1 MKLTQLL
8 KSTNL
13 DNSLLIGY
21 YGGGNYGDEL
31 LLEVLGNLLHQNGTK
46 DVTITYINPDQYR
59 DYHHDFGYK
68 RIDMQDKKQLI
79 KQLFTSKNIMIGG
92 GGLWGVDMNFNTFL
106 LSLMLFFGRFL
117 LGKKVFLLGV
127 GYYNSTTKLGRAG
140 AWLAGKAANGIIAR
154 DDETFE
160 NFSLINNETY
170 LDSDMAWY
178 IDQVNLR
185 PYEHDVTVME
195 RHLRIDDKTLVI
207 APRRPQSKKHSHE
220 FTTFT
225 DQIGEFIAS
234 NPDKSIIVAVLESQA
249 RSPEEHRQAQAWR
262 ELYPN
267 VQLLDFP
274 HNPLALFLFF
284 RKHHRNLALIAPQF
298 HVIITAHLTNVPFSP
313 IVYDNKVDALL
324 TQIGVAY
331 HERIP
336 MKDVNLGVMQQ
347 FADNFFG
354 GSN

>member
-8 KSTNL
+8 KTTNL

-31 LLEVLGNLLHQNGTK
+31 LLEVLGNLLSQNHTK
-46 DVTITYINPDQYR
+46 DVTITYINPEQYEN
-59 DYHHDFGYK
+59 YHRDFGYK

-79 KQLFTSKNIMIGG
+79 KQLFKSKNIMIGG

-106 LSLMLFFGRFL
+106 LSLMLFMGRWL
-117 LGKKVFLLGV
+117 LGKKVYLLGV
-127 GYYNSTTKLGRAG
+127 GYYNSTTRMGRAG
-140 AWLAGKAANGIIAR
+140 AWLAGKAANAIIAR

-160 NFSLINNETY
+160 NFSLINHETY

-185 PYEHDVTVME
+185 PYEHDVTIME
-195 RHLRIDDKTLVI
+195 ERLRIDQKTLVV
-207 APRRPQSKKHSHE
+207 ALRRPQSKKHGHE
-220 FTTFT
+220 FTAFT
-225 DQIGEFIAS
+225 DHIGEFIAA
-234 NPDKSIIVAVLESQA
+234 NPDKSIIIAVLESLS
-249 RSPEEHRQAQAWR
+249 RSPEEHRQAHAWR
-262 ELYPN
+262 EMYPN

-284 RKHHRNLALIAPQF
+284 RKHHRDLALIAPQF

-313 IVYDNKVDALL
+313 IVYDNKVNALL
-324 TQIGVAY
+324 SQIGIADN
-331 HERIP
+331 ERIP
-336 MKDVNLGVMQQ
+336 MKAVNLGIMQQ

-354 GSN
+354 GRS